1 MSVAVKRTLSTKAQS
16 KCAARLWRLVPHIL
30 LSLSL
35 VAYAALGALLFQH
48 IEGGSKSTTQQDYR
62 VFLGQLV
69 DMVQNVTGERFRQ
82 KPLCF
87 CQSDGFTAA
96 PFLISS
102 NFIDVSRQR
111 LLHPGALGEG
121 SGDENA
127 DRFQVHLAS
136 ETGQVDFLWIHV
148 LLLHRVHHRG

>member
-1 MSVAVKRTLSTKAQS
+1 MSAAIEGRLSAKAQS
-16 KCAARLWRLVPHIL
+16 RKCAARLWRLVPHVL

-48 IEGGSKSTTQQDYR
+48 IEGGSASTTQQEYR
-62 VFLGQLV
+62 VFLGQIV
-69 DMVQNVTGERFRQ
+69 DTVQNSTGEQFPQ
-82 KPLCF
+82 KPS
-87 CQSDGFTAA
+87 CQSDGFPST

-111 LLHPGALGEG
+111 LLRPGGLGEG
-121 SGDENA
+121 SGDTNA
-127 DRFQVHLAS
+127 GWFQVHLAP
-136 ETGQVDFLWIHV
+136 ETRQVDFLWIHV